1 MGNRMYLLC
10 KGNQEEEHFTFLKH
24 CTALAKRIQRLR
36 QHGKEIEEKFGNNG
50 EIGSFMQDPNFSTGL
65 GHVLS
70 GIMISS
76 TLAWHLINK
85 DSRFQFLHSFS

>member
-36 QHGKEIEEKFGNNG
+36 QHGKEIEKKL
-50 EIGSFMQDPNFSTGL
+50 EIMGKLEVLCKIQIFQL
-65 GHVLS
+65 GWAMYCQEL
-70 GIMISS
+70 
-76 TLAWHLINK
+76 
-85 DSRFQFLHSFS
+85 